1 MAQEWPLSN
10 PNCLGAFYPTQAAAY
25 AGSGFTGVRGR
36 LLQSSTLSYRVYEAA
51 VSFPTADAATAF
63 VAASVGNWKACAGS
77 AVTVGD
83 SVQWTFGDLTGAV
96 PKISLLRTRQT
107 PSNQCQRVLS
117 AVSTIVLDVIACAP
131 AIQDRGSQLADQMAK
146 NVRQ

>member
-1 MAQEWPLSN
+1 M
-10 PNCLGAFYPTQAAAY
+10 
-25 AGSGFTGVRGR
+25 
-36 LLQSSTLSYRVYEAA
+36 LQSSTLSYRVYEAA

-96 PKISLLRTRQT
+96 PA
-107 PSNQCQRVLS
+107 
-117 AVSTIVLDVIACAP
+117 AV
-131 AIQDRGSQLADQMAK
+131 R
-146 NVRQ
+146 